1 VFAQVVPY
9 VSDEHEWAFL
19 SGRLVAGPDPVAEMV
34 ARLPRLPVAPATLDA
49 DALRARSV
57 LPFGI
62 RRS

>member
-1 VFAQVVPY
+1 MSRSTATATSSGVTEDRHGWPDTGQV
-9 VSDEHEWAFL
+9 
-19 SGRLVAGPDPVAEMV
+19 V
-34 ARLPRLPVAPATLDA
+34 ARLPRLPVAPATIDA